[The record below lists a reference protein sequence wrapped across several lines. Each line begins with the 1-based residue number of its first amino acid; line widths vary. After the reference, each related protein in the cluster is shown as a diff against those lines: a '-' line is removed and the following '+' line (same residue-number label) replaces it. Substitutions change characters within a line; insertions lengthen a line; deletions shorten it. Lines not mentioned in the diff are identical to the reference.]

1 MQKNKYKEIVEPE
14 LQDQTLFQLTQLKN
28 FVDAS
33 IYNIASN
40 DFEDDKQKIKYML
53 DALFNIRDF
62 VLTATNSNSLRNSL
76 IKAFEEA
83 DNEEKIKEALGN
95 DQNKSENH
103 VEE

>member
-1 MQKNKYKEIVEPE
+1 MQKNKYKEIVKPE
-14 LQDQTLFQLTQLKN
+14 LQDQTLFQLSQLKN

-40 DFEDDKQKIKYML
+40 NYENDKKKIEYML
-53 DALFNIRDF
+53 DTLFNIRDF
-62 VLTATNSNSLRNSL
+62 VLTATNSNSLRNNL

-83 DNEEKIKEALGN
+83 DNKEKVDEAMGN
-95 DQNKSENH
+95 DQEKTENH